1 MSATDLD
8 EALLALFLLSDREGV
23 TVDELKRAIEKV
35 REELRAGR
43 ASALEDLC
51 GYD

>member
-23 TVDELKRAIEKV
+23 TADQLKRAIERV
-35 REELRAGR
+35 REEWRGVGQR
-43 ASALEDLC
+43 ME
-51 GYD
+51 GYLDD

>member
-1 MSATDLD
+1 MSVIDLD

-23 TVDELKRAIEKV
+23 TVAELKRAIERV

-43 ASALEDLC
+43 TQALEGLC
-51 GYD
+51 GYE